1 VLRLEDVE
9 KPVPKDNEV
18 LIKVHAATV
27 TAGDCETRRFDMPVL
42 FWLPIRLYM
51 GLIKP
56 RIKILG
62 QELAGEIEATGK
74 NVKQFVK
81 GDQVFAAT
89 DASFGAHAE
98 YKCLPEDGMLAR
110 KPANMTFAEAA
121 VIPVGGINALHFLRK
136 ANIHQGQKLLIFGA
150 CGGIGTIAVQIA
162 KSLGAE
168 VTAVDSA
175 PKLDVLRAIGA
186 DHVID
191 YAREDFT
198 RNGETYDVIFDV
210 VGKSRFSRTLGSLKP
225 DGYYLL
231 GNPGLPQLLRGL
243 WASLTNSRTVVM
255 SWAGYKTEDLVYLGK
270 LTEAG
275 TIKSVVDRSFALE
288 QIIDAHRYVESG
300 QKAGNV
306 VIEVQSG
313 SGSKLVAE
321 EETG

>member
-1 VLRLEDVE
+1 
-9 KPVPKDNEV
+9 
-18 LIKVHAATV
+18 
-27 TAGDCETRRFDMPVL
+27 
-42 FWLPIRLYM
+42 
-51 GLIKP
+51 
-56 RIKILG
+56 
-62 QELAGEIEATGK
+62 
-74 NVKQFVK
+74 
-81 GDQVFAAT
+81 
-89 DASFGAHAE
+89 
-98 YKCLPEDGMLAR
+98 
-110 KPANMTFAEAA
+110 MTFAQAA

-136 ANIHQGQKLLIFGA
+136 ANLREGQKLLVFGA

-175 PKLDVLRAIGA
+175 AKLDVLRAIGA

-270 LTEAG
+270 LAEAG